1 MNGQPWSA
9 EENRRLADL
18 RHAGMTMAEI
28 AEEMGRPYE
37 ATRSHARSIG
47 LSEVRG
53 ASIGWSDE
61 RVEWLKRLWADGATC
76 SEIANEMGGGLTR
89 NGVIG
94 KVTRL
99 GLPRR
104 GKAGVGGRPV
114 RTQAAPKSAPRPI
127 FKKTV
132 MTPVQV
138 KTKTGTSFHRMVEKV
153 VTAQEM
159 PDLELI
165 AAPDPSLHVSIM
177 DLRQHHCRW
186 PIGDPGNIETF
197 RYCGADSDLEDA
209 YCKHHARI
217 AYVPAAARR
226 EHSEETKE
234 KIRLAALRRR
244 QSGQSWA
251 GV

>member
-1 MNGQPWSA
+1 MAAGNFHDGISGRQGVPHALKWTEERVQQLKKLWS
-9 EENRRLADL
+9 E
-18 RHAGMTMAEI
+18 
-28 AEEMGRPYE
+28 
-37 ATRSHARSIG
+37 G
-47 LSEVRG
+47 LSCSKI
-53 ASIGWSDE
+53 ADE
-61 RVEWLKRLWADGATC
+61 MA
-76 SEIANEMGGGLTR
+76 GGLTK

-99 GLPRR
+99 GLPPRR
-104 GKAGVGGRPV
+104 GANDSHRAMKGARSHKP
-114 RTQAAPKSAPRPI
+114 TAPKPAP
-127 FKKTV
+127 KQLVSKTV

-217 AYVPAAARR
+217 AYTPAATRR

-234 KIRLAALRRR
+234 KMRIAGLRRR

-251 GV
+251 GI

>member
-61 RVEWLKRLWADGATC
+61 RVEWLERLWADGATC

-114 RTQAAPKSAPRPI
+114 RTQAAPKTAPKPVFR
-127 FKKTV
+127 KTV

-138 KTKTGTSFHRMVEKV
+138 KSKSGSSFHRMVEKV

-159 PDLELI
+159 PNIDSIVAPNPELQ
-165 AAPDPSLHVSIM
+165 VSIM
-177 DLRQHHCRW
+177 EARGDHCRW
-186 PIGDPGNIETF
+186 PIGDPADIWTF
-197 RYCGADSDLEDA
+197 RYCGGDA
-209 YCKHHARI
+209 SGDRSYCGFHAKL
-217 AYVPAAARR
+217 AYQSPATRQL
-226 EHSEETKE
+226 SEETKE